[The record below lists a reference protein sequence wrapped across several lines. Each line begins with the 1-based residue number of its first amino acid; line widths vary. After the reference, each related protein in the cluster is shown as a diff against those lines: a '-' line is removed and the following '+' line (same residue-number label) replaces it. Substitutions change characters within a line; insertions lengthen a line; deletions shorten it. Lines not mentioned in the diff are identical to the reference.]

1 MCTLTG
7 KTGKTRVSRNLYSTR
22 PIISYVP
29 RNIVALVVLP
39 FETRHEIVSASGP
52 IAISAAG
59 SARIICLGSYV
70 AEDEIEPYREQEGH
84 RQRNGV
90 GENGRKR
97 ERKKVRAGSDR
108 EKQQLQQPI
117 TYRAGSAARRGGD
130 SEPGG
135 VISGAREMERKREII
150 ITRIRRLVRARRP
163 SAEFG
168 HVARVPRPHH
178 HVSRYPFRARKFL
191 RSSAAA

>member
-1 MCTLTG
+1 MDA
-7 KTGKTRVSRNLYSTR
+7 KTGKTRVSRNFYSIR

-29 RNIVALVVLP
+29 RNIIAFISSFFP
-39 FETRHEIVSASGP
+39 FGSSRNHIGQRP

-59 SARIICLGSYV
+59 SARIICLGSCV
-70 AEDEIEPYREQEGH
+70 AEDENRAVSRTGRTPPTKWSR
-84 RQRNGV
+84 
-90 GENGRKR
+90 ENGRKR
-97 ERKKVRAGSDR
+97 ERKKVRAGLTGRSSSCNSR
-108 EKQQLQQPI
+108 SRIVLGP
-117 TYRAGSAARRGGD
+117 RLVVVGD

-135 VISGAREMERKREII
+135 VISRAREKERKREII

-191 RSSAAA
+191 RSSVAAA